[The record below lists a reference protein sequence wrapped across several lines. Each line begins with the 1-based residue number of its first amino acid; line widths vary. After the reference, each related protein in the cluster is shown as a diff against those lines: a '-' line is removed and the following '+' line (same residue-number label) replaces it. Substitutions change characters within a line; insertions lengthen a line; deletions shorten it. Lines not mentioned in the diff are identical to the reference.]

1 MSKTNRHLIF
11 AVALPLAALLSP
23 AAAQDIRGMEACMAE
38 KAMERRTGCLQA
50 NIEFL
55 QQEMAKLKRET
66 QAQIAAAKSEA
77 KTEAKAQT
85 DALKAALAKLEG
97 ELAQVKAKTEPKP
110 EKK

>member
-77 KTEAKAQT
+77 KAQT